1 MAGRIMYPIIGWI
14 YLWIRYR
21 AKDKINNI
29 LQSKYDNRYFN
40 VGTEK
45 TWRFLGIV
53 FLALII
59 LLLGS
64 VIYSTIQ
71 FGPS

>member
-1 MAGRIMYPIIGWI
+1 MAGRIMYPIIGWV

-21 AKDKINNI
+21 AKDKINNA
-29 LQSKYDNRYFN
+29 LQSRYENRYFN

-45 TWRFLGIV
+45 TWQFLG
-53 FLALII
+53 II
-59 LLLGS
+59 LLLLIFSLIAS
-64 VIYSTIQ
+64 VIYATIQ